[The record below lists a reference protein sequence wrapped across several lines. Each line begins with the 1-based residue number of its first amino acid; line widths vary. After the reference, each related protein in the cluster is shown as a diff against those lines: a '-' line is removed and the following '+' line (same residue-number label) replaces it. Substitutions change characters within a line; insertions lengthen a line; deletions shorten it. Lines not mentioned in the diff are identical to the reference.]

1 MATKNVDAFFEQV
14 ATDRALQAKLKS
26 LHQKTLKGAQAIKAA
41 ASADVVKIAAAA
53 GFKFTAR
60 DLTGARGAV
69 AKRPAKAELS
79 EVGGQWMQCN
89 NATYDYCTNQQ
100 WQCVGYSY
108 Y

>member
-1 MATKNVDAFFEQV
+1 MPTKNVDAFFEKV
-14 ATDRALQAKLKS
+14 ATDKALQAKLKT
-26 LHQKTLKGAQAIKAA
+26 LHQKALKDTEASKAA

-69 AKRPAKAELS
+69 AKKPAKSEMC
-79 EVGGQWMQCN
+79 EVGGQWIQCN